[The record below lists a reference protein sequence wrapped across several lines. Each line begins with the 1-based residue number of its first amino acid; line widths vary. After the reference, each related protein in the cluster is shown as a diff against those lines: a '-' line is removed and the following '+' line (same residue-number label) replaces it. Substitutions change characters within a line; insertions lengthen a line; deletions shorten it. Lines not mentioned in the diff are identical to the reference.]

1 MSAEI
6 KDCYVRPRR
15 SIFLVL
21 LTSIAIAGSSF
32 TGPANAVDSA
42 PADDSWQAAA
52 EAASATPVELKTE
65 VADGYLSPELAPS
78 PIIMMTVDDPV

>member
-1 MSAEI
+1 MTAELQ
-6 KDCYVRPRR
+6 DRYVRPRR

-32 TGPANAVDSA
+32 TSPANALDSA

-52 EAASATPVELKTE
+52 EAATATPDRKSV
-65 VADGYLSPELAPS
+65 V
-78 PIIMMTVDDPV
+78 